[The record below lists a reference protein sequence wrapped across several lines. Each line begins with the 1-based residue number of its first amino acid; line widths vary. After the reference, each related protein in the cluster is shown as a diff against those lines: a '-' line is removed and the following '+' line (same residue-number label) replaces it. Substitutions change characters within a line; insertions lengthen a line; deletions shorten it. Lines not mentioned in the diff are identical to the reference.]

1 MLPAVDRRV
10 VVIGAGI
17 TGLTAAYRLVT
28 AEPALDVV
36 VLDAD
41 ERVGGKIRSV
51 AVGETRVEAGPDS
64 LLARKPWAVDL
75 CREVGLGD
83 QLIGPA
89 VADARLWDGHQLLP
103 FPRGTLGIPTDPT
116 RFLLWPGMT
125 LGARVRA
132 LADLIAPR
140 GRIADDES
148 VGELLARR
156 IGRGAT
162 DALVAPLLGG
172 VVGGDVDRLSAEA
185 TFPELSRWELEH
197 GSLIRGAR
205 AASRRAT
212 TVGGPAFVT
221 LRGGLQRLPEVLAEA
236 IGAGRIHTA
245 TRVREVVRAN
255 RRYLVRHEAG
265 EEPADAV
272 IATAPSAALADVL
285 APVADGVREPLTE
298 LSAAST
304 AVVALVYGEGT
315 AEILPRTS
323 GFVARGGSL
332 PIPAAT
338 IVSAKWPD
346 PSFGSRSVVRCF
358 VGDDAELRR
367 DDDEIV
373 HDAGAAL
380 AHVYGLPLE
389 PDAAH
394 VVRWPHAMPQYEVG
408 HLARV
413 AAIDDA
419 LPPGIVAAGQGFR
432 GVGISDC
439 VRQANEAASRV
450 VAHLRDGVPTS

>member
-1 MLPAVDRRV
+1 M
-10 VVIGAGI
+10 
-17 TGLTAAYRLVT
+17 
-28 AEPALDVV
+28 
-36 VLDAD
+36 
-41 ERVGGKIRSV
+41 
-51 AVGETRVEAGPDS
+51 
-64 LLARKPWAVDL
+64 
-75 CREVGLGD
+75 
-83 QLIGPA
+83 
-89 VADARLWDGHQLLP
+89 
-103 FPRGTLGIPTDPT
+103 
-116 RFLLWPGMT
+116 RFLLWPGMPV
-125 LGARVRA
+125 GARVRA
-132 LADLIAPR
+132 LADLIAPH
-140 GRIADDES
+140 GRVADDES

-172 VVGGDVDRLSAEA
+172 VVGGDVDRLSVEA
-185 TFPELSRWELEH
+185 TFPELSRWEREH

-205 AASRRAT
+205 AASRRAAT

-221 LRGGLQRLPEVLAEA
+221 LRDGLQRLPEALADA
-236 IGAGRIHTA
+236 IGAARIHTA
-245 TRVREVVRAN
+245 TRVREVVRAKG
-255 RRYLVRHEAG
+255 RYLVRHEAG

-272 IATAPSAALADVL
+272 IATAPPAALAGVL
-285 APVADGVREPLTE
+285 APAAEAVREPLAR
-298 LSAAST
+298 LAAAST

-315 AEILPRTS
+315 AEFLPRTS
-323 GFVARGGSL
+323 GFIARGGSL
-332 PIPAAT
+332 PIRAAT

-346 PSFGSRSVVRCF
+346 PSFGSRAVVRCF

-373 HDAGAAL
+373 RDASAAL

-389 PDAAH
+389 AEAGR

-408 HLARV
+408 HRTRI
-413 AAIDDA
+413 AAIDGL
-419 LPPGIVAAGQGFR
+419 LPPGILVAGQAFR